1 MKIRELAEKTALSI
15 HTIRFY
21 EKEGLL
27 DHRHVLREENNYRCY
42 SDEATERLL
51 LIKKLQRVGCSLSE
65 LKDILQEHDTHALT
79 DLEIVEWIL
88 QKIKDTKHKKEEL
101 DQILGM
107 LHWMLDYRVASM
119 KDDQKELVMT
129 KIQEA
134 T

>member
-1 MKIRELAEKTALSI
+1 MKIRELAEKSALSI

-27 DHRHVLREENNYRCY
+27 DHRHVLREENNYRRY

-51 LIKKLQRVGCSLSE
+51 LIKKLQRVGCSLAE

-88 QKIKDTKHKKEEL
+88 QKIKDTKQKKEEL

-119 KDDQKELVMT
+119 KDDQKELAKA

>member
-27 DHRHVLREENNYRCY
+27 DHRHVLREENNYRRY

-51 LIKKLQRVGCSLSE
+51 LIKKLQRVGCSLAE
-65 LKDILQEHDTHALT
+65 LKDILQEHDTHVLT
-79 DLEIVEWIL
+79 DFEIVEWIL

>member
-27 DHRHVLREENNYRCY
+27 DHRHVLREENNYRRY

-51 LIKKLQRVGCSLSE
+51 LIKKLQRVGCSLAE
-65 LKDILQEHDTHALT
+65 LKDILQEHDTHVLT
-79 DLEIVEWIL
+79 DFEIVEWIL
-88 QKIKDTKHKKEEL
+88 QKIKDTKQKKEEL
-101 DQILGM
+101 DQILRM

-119 KDDQKELVMT
+119 KDDQKELVKA